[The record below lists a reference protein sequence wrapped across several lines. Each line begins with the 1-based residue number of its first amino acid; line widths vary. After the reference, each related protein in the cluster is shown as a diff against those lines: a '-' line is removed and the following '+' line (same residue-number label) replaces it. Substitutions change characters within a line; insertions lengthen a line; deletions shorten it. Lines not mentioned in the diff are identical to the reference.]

1 MSSILTNASAM
12 TALQTLSATNKNLA
26 TTQSRISTGMKVAE
40 AQDNAAYWSIATT
53 MRSDNKANDVI
64 SSSLG
69 LGGAK
74 IDTAYTAVKDTISVV
89 DQIKEKVLSA
99 KNASADD
106 RAKIQTEISALQ
118 KQLGE
123 SVKASYAG
131 SNLLSTDSSKD
142 ATQGDFSI
150 VSSYNRNSDGTVSTG
165 SIDVALKDIR
175 LVDTGPATDAA
186 GDPVP
191 RQGILDKGIA
201 ITAKDASDGTDVTT
215 SFNILTLNVADA
227 TIDVGGTDTDITID
241 NDAIDQMLAGLE
253 KAAGGLA
260 TAAATLGAA
269 NNRVSLQTTLV
280 KSLSDAIDRGIGAMV
295 DADMNAESAR
305 LSALQVQQQLGVQA
319 LSIANQSTQNILS
332 LFR

>member
-1 MSSILTNASAM
+1 MASILTNASAM
-12 TALQTLSATNKNLA
+12 TALQTLANTNKNLA

-40 AQDNAAYWSIATT
+40 ASDNAAYWSIATT
-53 MRSDNKANDVI
+53 MRSDNKANDTI
-64 SSSLG
+64 LSSLG

-74 IDTAYTAVKDTISVV
+74 IDTAYTAVKDVISVV
-89 DQIKEKVLSA
+89 DQIKQKVLSA
-99 KNASADD
+99 KDASADD

-142 ATQGDFSI
+142 PADDTEPANNFS
-150 VSSYNRNSDGTVSTG
+150 VVASYNRDADGTVSTG
-165 SIDVALKDIR
+165 SIDVDLSAIR
-175 LVDTGPATDAA
+175 LVDSEAGIKSGHLGTTFTVAAKDGTGADETLT
-186 GDPVP
+186 VN
-191 RQGILDKGIA
+191 ILDL
-201 ITAKDASDGTDVTT
+201 S
-215 SFNILTLNVADA
+215 VAD
-227 TIDVGGTDTDITID
+227 TEDNTID
-241 NDAIDQMLAGLE
+241 NKAIDDMLKGIE

-269 NNRVSLQTTLV
+269 KTRVDLQTTFV
-280 KSLSDAIDRGIGAMV
+280 KNLSDAVDRGIGSMV

-319 LSIANQSTQNILS
+319 LSIANSGTQNILS
-332 LFR
+332 LFRG

>member
-12 TALQTLSATNKNLA
+12 TALQTLANTNKNLA

-40 AQDNAAYWSIATT
+40 ASDNAAYWSIATT

-64 SSSLG
+64 TSSLG

-74 IDTAYTAVKDTISVV
+74 LDTAYTAVKDTISVV

-175 LVDTGPATDAA
+175 LVDTSAPTGTPPVA
-186 GDPVP
+186 GP
-191 RQGILDKGIA
+191 RQGILDKGIS
-201 ITAKDASDGTDVTT
+201 ITAKDASDGSDVTT

-227 TIDVGGTDTDITID
+227 TIVVGGTDTDITID

-280 KSLSDAIDRGIGAMV
+280 KSLSDAIDRGIGSMV

>member
-106 RAKIQTEISALQ
+106 RAKIQTEITALQ

-131 SNLLSTDSSKD
+131 SNLLSTDSAKD
-142 ATQGDFSI
+142 TGADAQPNFSI
-150 VSSYNRNSDGTVSTG
+150 VSSYNRNADGTVSTG

-175 LVDTGPATDAA
+175 LVDSGAA
-186 GDPVP
+186 GGTATG
-191 RQGILDKGIA
+191 GILDKTFA
-201 ITAKDASDGTDVTT
+201 V
-215 SFNILTLNVADA
+215 DA
-227 TIDVGGTDTDITID
+227 TTNVSVLDLDVSGADID
-241 NDAIDQMLAGLE
+241 NAALDKMLAGIE
-253 KAAGGLA
+253 TAAGGLA
-260 TAAATLGAA
+260 TAASTLGAA
-269 NNRVSLQTTLV
+269 KTRVDLQTTLV

>member
-12 TALQTLSATNKNLA
+12 TALQTLANTNKNLA

-40 AQDNAAYWSIATT
+40 ASDNAAYWSIATT

-64 SSSLG
+64 TSSLG

-74 IDTAYTAVKDTISVV
+74 LDTAYTAVKDTISVV

-165 SIDVALKDIR
+165 SIDVALKDVR
-175 LVDTGPATDAA
+175 LVDTGPATDAG

-227 TIDVGGTDTDITID
+227 TIVVGGTDTDITID

-280 KSLSDAIDRGIGAMV
+280 KSLSDAIDRGIGSMV